1 VQGLTGIE
9 TSTTR
14 LKAISANI
22 SNIVRTFNIQEGLR
36 QEDDRLPSRLHKET
50 LKSGHQISE
59 VELETMVTE
68 YYRLRG
74 WDEQGKP
81 T

>member
-22 SNIVRTFNIQEGLR
+22 SNIVRTFNIQEGL
-36 QEDDRLPSRLHKET
+36 QPEDDRLPIRLHKEA

-59 VELETMVTE
+59 VEIETMVTE
-68 YYRLRG
+68 YYHLRG

-81 T
+81 